1 MLQHRQV
8 SLRQRFRLRHLRQR
22 TEKSAKENRVS
33 NSERLRQ
40 LVEEPQ
46 QLRPGCRLEGAKR
59 KANLS
64 GQSRVKPQPNLAARR
79 KPKAVDTKAHRPER
93 NLQQQRPLH
102 SLRVVPAVLPK
113 PKAVDP
119 KAHRPEH
126 NLQQQRPLHSLRVD
140 LAARRKPK
148 AADTKA
154 RRPERNLPLRLLNA
168 AREDRQAEKRKAR
181 PLRLQLH
188 NRRQQFDYA
197 SAPDSSRGRFA
208 YGNWLAGRARLCRAD
223 ITDNNSSA
231 PYGCLK
237 GLKATPRFA
246 PH

>member
-1 MLQHRQV
+1 MLQPRQV
-8 SLRQRFRLRHLRQR
+8 SLRQRFRLRHLRQC

-40 LVEEPQ
+40 LVEKPR
-46 QLRPGCRLEGAKR
+46 QLRPGSRLEGAKR

-93 NLQQQRPLH
+93 NLQLQRPLH

-113 PKAVDP
+113 PKAADAKV
-119 KAHRPEH
+119 HRPEY
-126 NLQQQRPLHSLRVD
+126 NLQQQRPLHTLRVD
-140 LAARRKPK
+140 LVAARQKPK

-168 AREDRQAEKRKAR
+168 AREDR
-181 PLRLQLH
+181 
-188 NRRQQFDYA
+188 
-197 SAPDSSRGRFA
+197 
-208 YGNWLAGRARLCRAD
+208 
-223 ITDNNSSA
+223 
-231 PYGCLK
+231 
-237 GLKATPRFA
+237 
-246 PH
+246 